1 MPGRRGGGTGRRGS
15 GGGGGGG
22 VPASQ
27 APLKTVPPRRC
38 SAPSLLFSKGL
49 SKPWLPSTS
58 SREVKELWLDSFLG
72 QTKGPKETRVSRAP
86 PIKLL
91 MKVLSSC
98 NTSKTLN
105 AGNMESLIECQSE
118 ADAKKCPPLVPAE
131 TEDGLCH
138 PADGT
143 KKRKKV
149 ISQSFTLR
157 RSSTNGNSPG
167 QLDPGAKITLFGQ
180 PLAIVC
186 GEDDTLPQPVQDL
199 LAILYMK
206 GPSTEGIFRKAANE
220 KARKEL
226 KEDLNKGENVDL
238 KSKSVHLL
246 AVVLKDFLRNIPSK
260 LLSADLYEKWMQALE
275 KPSKQEKIEELKEVA
290 DKLPR
295 PNLVLLKH
303 LLSLLHHISQ
313 NAETTRMDSSN
324 LAICVGPNMLS
335 PETDNTLPLEVQKEM
350 NDKVTVLVEFLI
362 NNCSEIFGEDLALP
376 ACASAEESPEHTD
389 SSTEH
394 LCAAHQNDSAYDSP
408 DPEAE
413 GSPCASQMEQ
423 PKGRSSSVSRRYPT
437 CISAPSL
444 TNFRNDISTMDRRY
458 SEPDLSF
465 QNRLEGRI
473 RKEKLNKSEDNFPVQ
488 QKQLGLEALER
499 RLAVLPS
506 QLSTDSLPKTSS
518 SCSLESSD
526 GSVFT
531 SSPVVSPSSPKKT
544 FLNRPQSFST
554 KATEDCSTASREIK
568 KHSMSFS
575 FANRRKTLIKTQ
587 SWGPGKN
594 FFFQRDSFTKKEDHF
609 SCRVVQEISPDDD
622 KPLPVAH
629 QQRPRFRS
637 ADEVFREVDQRNPG
651 RPPSYEEATK
661 NCLATEVLSHN
672 LTVQTMRLKASNQD
686 ALPPHPCS
694 SLVQDAACTALRD
707 LPGGR
712 VSAMKDSD
720 LENETLSV
728 TVGINSRVSLPV
740 TPGVYRLRAMS
751 ESCQKNKLEYVA
763 RRCSQPVFE
772 VDQIQYAKE
781 SYV

>member
-1 MPGRRGGGTGRRGS
+1 HRFLRS
-15 GGGGGGG
+15 
-22 VPASQ
+22 
-27 APLKTVPPRRC
+27 C
-38 SAPSLLFSKGL
+38 
-49 SKPWLPSTS
+49 STS
-58 SREVKELWLDSFLG
+58 LVAPTTGDSS
-72 QTKGPKETRVSRAP
+72 V
-86 PIKLL
+86 
-91 MKVLSSC
+91 
-98 NTSKTLN
+98 TLTCF
-105 AGNMESLIECQSE
+105 SQ
-118 ADAKKCPPLVPAE
+118 ADAKKCPLSVAADP
-131 TEDGLCH
+131 EDALCLSN
-138 PADGT
+138 ADGT

-157 RSSTNGNSPG
+157 RSFTKRNSSG
-167 QLDPGAKITLFGQ
+167 QLDSGAKITLFGQ
-180 PLAIVC
+180 PLALIC

-226 KEDLNKGENVDL
+226 KEDLNKGGNVDL

-260 LLSADLYEKWMQALE
+260 LLSTDLYQKWMQALE

-313 NAETTRMDSSN
+313 NAESSRMDSSN
-324 LAICVGPNMLS
+324 LAICIGPNMLS
-335 PETDNTLPLEVQKEM
+335 PGMDNALPLEVQKEM

-362 NNCSEIFGEDLALP
+362 NNCSEIFEEDSAFPVCAL
-376 ACASAEESPEHTD
+376 AEESLEHTD
-389 SSTEH
+389 SSTEQ
-394 LCAAHQNDSAYDSP
+394 LSAAHQNDSAYDSP

-413 GSPCASQMEQ
+413 GSPCTSETEQ
-423 PKGRSSSVSRRYPT
+423 TKGKNAIVSRRYPT
-437 CISAPSL
+437 HISAPSL

-458 SEPDLSF
+458 SESDLSF
-465 QNRLEGRI
+465 QNSLGDTI
-473 RKEKLNKSEDNFPVQ
+473 RKQKLNKSEDNFPVQ
-488 QKQLGLEALER
+488 QKQLRLEALEK
-499 RLAVLPS
+499 RLAALPS

-575 FANRRKTLIKTQ
+575 FANHRKTLIKTQ
-587 SWGPGKN
+587 SWGPGKHK
-594 FFFQRDSFTKKEDHF
+594 FFQRDSFTKIEDNF
-609 SCRVVQEISPDDD
+609 SCRIVQENSCNCD
-622 KPLPVAH
+622 KPLPVKYE
-629 QQRPRFRS
+629 QRPRFRS
-637 ADEVFREVDQRNPG
+637 VDEVFREVDQRNPG
-651 RPPSYEEATK
+651 RPPSYEEAVK
-661 NCLATEVLSHN
+661 NCLATEVPFHN
-672 LTVQTMRLKASNQD
+672 LTVQTMRSAVSNQD
-686 ALPPHPCS
+686 ALLPHPCS
-694 SLVQDAACTALRD
+694 HSAQDTVYMTLRD
-707 LPGGR
+707 LPSAR
-712 VSAMKDSD
+712 VSATKDPD
-720 LENETLSV
+720 VETETFSV
-728 TVGINSRVSLPV
+728 TVGVNSRVSLPV

-751 ESCQKNKLEYVA
+751 ESCQKNKLEYLA

-772 VDQIQYAKE
+772 VEQIQFAKE

>member
-1 MPGRRGGGTGRRGS
+1 P
-15 GGGGGGG
+15 
-22 VPASQ
+22 
-27 APLKTVPPRRC
+27 
-38 SAPSLLFSKGL
+38 
-49 SKPWLPSTS
+49 
-58 SREVKELWLDSFLG
+58 SFLRSCSNSLVALTAG
-72 QTKGPKETRVSRAP
+72 
-86 PIKLL
+86 
-91 MKVLSSC
+91 SSSIIP
-98 NTSKTLN
+98 TFFL
-105 AGNMESLIECQSE
+105 Q
-118 ADAKKCPPLVPAE
+118 ADAKKCPPLVPADIE
-131 TEDGLCH
+131 EGLCH
-138 PADGT
+138 SAADET

-157 RSSTNGNSPG
+157 RRSTNRNSLG
-167 QLDPGAKITLFGQ
+167 QLDSGAKIALFGQ
-180 PLAIVC
+180 PLAIIC
-186 GEDDTLPQPVQDL
+186 GEDDTPPQPIQDL
-199 LAILYMK
+199 LGILYMK
-206 GPSTEGIFRKAANE
+206 GPATEGIFRKAANE

-226 KEDLNKGENVDL
+226 KEDLNKGESVDL

-275 KPSKQEKIEELKEVA
+275 KPNKQERVEELKE
-290 DKLPR
+290 
-295 PNLVLLKH
+295 PNLILLKN

-313 NAETTRMDSSN
+313 NAETNRMDSSN

-335 PETDNTLPLEVQKEM
+335 PEMDNMLPLEVQKEK
-350 NDKVTVLVEFLI
+350 NDKVTALVEFLI
-362 NNCSEIFGEDLALP
+362 NNCSEIFGEDIALP
-376 ACASAEESPEHTD
+376 VCALTEESLEHTD

-413 GSPCASQMEQ
+413 ASPCASLMEQ
-423 PKGRSSSVSRRYPT
+423 PKGRSTSVSRRYPT
-437 CISAPSL
+437 GISAPSL
-444 TNFRNDISTMDRRY
+444 TNFRNDISTMDRRF

-465 QNRLEGRI
+465 QSRLEGRI
-473 RKEKLNKSEDNFPVQ
+473 RKQKLNKSEDNFPVQ
-488 QKQLGLEALER
+488 QKQLGLEALEK
-499 RLAVLPS
+499 RLAILPS

-554 KATEDCSTASREIK
+554 KATDCNMPSKEIK

-575 FANRRKTLIKTQ
+575 FANHRKTLIKTQ
-587 SWGPGKN
+587 SWGPGKSMG
-594 FFFQRDSFTKKEDHF
+594 FQRESFTKKEDEF
-609 SCRVVQEISPDDD
+609 SCRVVQNTPDDD
-622 KPLPVAH
+622 KPLPVAY

-661 NCLATEVLSHN
+661 SCLATQVPSYN
-672 LTVQTMRLKASNQD
+672 LTVQSLRLKVSNQD
-686 ALPPHPCS
+686 TLPPHPCS
-694 SLVQDAACTALRD
+694 SCAQDAASTALRD
-707 LPGGR
+707 PPSGR
-712 VSAMKDSD
+712 VSTVKESD
-720 LENETLSV
+720 KETETLSV

>member
-1 MPGRRGGGTGRRGS
+1 
-15 GGGGGGG
+15 
-22 VPASQ
+22 
-27 APLKTVPPRRC
+27 
-38 SAPSLLFSKGL
+38 
-49 SKPWLPSTS
+49 
-58 SREVKELWLDSFLG
+58 
-72 QTKGPKETRVSRAP
+72 
-86 PIKLL
+86 

-105 AGNMESLIECQSE
+105 AGNMESLIERQSE
-118 ADAKKCPPLVPAE
+118 ADAKKCSPLVPAD

-138 PADGT
+138 STADGT

-167 QLDPGAKITLFGQ
+167 QLDSGAKIALFGQ
-180 PLAIVC
+180 PLAIIC
-186 GEDDTLPQPVQDL
+186 GEDDTLPQPVQDV
-199 LAILYMK
+199 LAILYIK

-226 KEDLNKGENVDL
+226 KEDLNKGGNVDL

-260 LLSADLYEKWMQALE
+260 LLSADLYEKWMQAVE

-313 NAETTRMDSSN
+313 NAETNRMDSSN

-335 PETDNTLPLEVQKEM
+335 PQTDSTLPLQVQKEM
-350 NDKVTVLVEFLI
+350 NDKVTALVEFLI
-362 NNCSEIFGEDLALP
+362 NNCSEIFGEDIALP
-376 ACASAEESPEHTD
+376 VCALAEESLEHTD
-389 SSTEH
+389 GSTEH
-394 LCAAHQNDSAYDSP
+394 LCAAHQTDSAYDSA

-413 GSPCASQMEQ
+413 GSPHTSQVEQ
-423 PKGRSSSVSRRYPT
+423 PKGRSTSVSRRYPT

-444 TNFRNDISTMDRRY
+444 TNIRNDISTMDRRY

-465 QNRLEGRI
+465 QNHLEGRI
-473 RKEKLNKSEDNFPVQ
+473 RKQKLNKSEDNFPIQ
-488 QKQLGLEALER
+488 QKQLGLEALEK
-499 RLAVLPS
+499 RLAILPS

-554 KATEDCSTASREIK
+554 KATEDCSTPSREIK
-568 KHSMSFS
+568 KHSLSFS

-594 FFFQRDSFTKKEDHF
+594 MGFQRDSFTKKEDQF
-609 SCRVVQEISPDDD
+609 SCRVVQENSPDDD
-622 KPLPVAH
+622 KPLPVAYR
-629 QQRPRFRS
+629 QRPRLRS
-637 ADEVFREVDQRNPG
+637 ADEVFREVDQKNPG

-661 NCLATEVLSHN
+661 NCLATEVHSHN
-672 LTVQTMRLKASNQD
+672 LTVQAMRLKMSNQD
-686 ALPPHPCS
+686 ALLPHPCS
-694 SLVQDAACTALRD
+694 SCAQDAAYTALMD
-707 LPGGR
+707 LPSGR
-712 VSAMKDSD
+712 VCAAKDSD
-720 LENETLSV
+720 VKTETLSV

-751 ESCQKNKLEYVA
+751 ESCQKKKLEYVT

>member
-1 MPGRRGGGTGRRGS
+1 MSDSR
-15 GGGGGGG
+15 
-22 VPASQ
+22 A
-27 APLKTVPPRRC
+27 PPRYNSKLNSDTTEHERRPFGKMVDIC
-38 SAPSLLFSKGL
+38 LLFTAK
-49 SKPWLPSTS
+49 KPPLEPVS
-58 SREVKELWLDSFLG
+58 SREVKELWLDSLLGASHRFQRSCSNSLVALAAGGSSVTPTRFL
-72 QTKGPKETRVSRAP
+72 Q
-86 PIKLL
+86 
-91 MKVLSSC
+91 
-98 NTSKTLN
+98 
-105 AGNMESLIECQSE
+105 
-118 ADAKKCPPLVPAE
+118 ADAKKCPPLVPAD

-138 PADGT
+138 STADGT

-167 QLDPGAKITLFGQ
+167 QLDSGAKIALFGQ
-180 PLAIVC
+180 PLAIIC

-199 LAILYMK
+199 LTILYMK

-226 KEDLNKGENVDL
+226 KEDLNKGGNVDL

-295 PNLVLLKH
+295 PNLALLKH

-313 NAETTRMDSSN
+313 NAETNRMDSSN

-335 PETDNTLPLEVQKEM
+335 PETDNALPLEVQKEM

-362 NNCSEIFGEDLALP
+362 NNCSEIFGEDSALTV
-376 ACASAEESPEHTD
+376 CASAGESPEYTD

-413 GSPCASQMEQ
+413 GSPRTSQMEQ
-423 PKGRSSSVSRRYPT
+423 PKGRSTSVSRRYPT
-437 CISAPSL
+437 RISAPSG

-473 RKEKLNKSEDNFPVQ
+473 RKQKLNKSEDSFPVQ
-488 QKQLGLEALER
+488 QKQLGLEALEKQ
-499 RLAVLPS
+499 LAILPS

-554 KATEDCSTASREIK
+554 KATEDCSTPSREIK

-575 FANRRKTLIKTQ
+575 FANRRKTLLKTQ

-594 FFFQRDSFTKKEDHF
+594 MGFQRDSFTKKEDQF
-609 SCRVVQEISPDDD
+609 SCRVVQESSPDGD
-622 KPLPVAH
+622 KPLPVAY

-661 NCLATEVLSHN
+661 NCLATKVPSHN
-672 LTVQTMRLKASNQD
+672 LTVQTMRLKVSNQD
-686 ALPPHPCS
+686 ALLPHPCS
-694 SLVQDAACTALRD
+694 SCAQDTAYTALRD
-707 LPGGR
+707 PPSGR
-712 VSAMKDSD
+712 VSAAKDSD
-720 LENETLSV
+720 VETETLSI

-740 TPGVYRLRAMS
+740 TPGVYRMRAMS

>member
-1 MPGRRGGGTGRRGS
+1 FLRSCSDSLVALTAGG
-15 GGGGGGG
+15 
-22 VPASQ
+22 
-27 APLKTVPPRRC
+27 
-38 SAPSLLFSKGL
+38 
-49 SKPWLPSTS
+49 S
-58 SREVKELWLDSFLG
+58 SVTLTRFL
-72 QTKGPKETRVSRAP
+72 Q
-86 PIKLL
+86 
-91 MKVLSSC
+91 
-98 NTSKTLN
+98 
-105 AGNMESLIECQSE
+105 
-118 ADAKKCPPLVPAE
+118 ADAKKCPPLVPAD

-138 PADGT
+138 STADGT

-167 QLDPGAKITLFGQ
+167 QLDSGAKISLFGQ
-180 PLAIVC
+180 PLAIIC

-226 KEDLNKGENVDL
+226 KEDLNKGGNVDL

-246 AVVLKDFLRNIPSK
+246 AVVLKVS
-260 LLSADLYEKWMQALE
+260 SSDLQHG
-275 KPSKQEKIEELKEVA
+275 PTSV
-290 DKLPR
+290 PR
-295 PNLVLLKH
+295 ANL
-303 LLSLLHHISQ
+303 
-313 NAETTRMDSSN
+313 
-324 LAICVGPNMLS
+324 
-335 PETDNTLPLEVQKEM
+335 
-350 NDKVTVLVEFLI
+350 VLVEFLI
-362 NNCSEIFGEDLALP
+362 NNCSEIFGEDIALP
-376 ACASAEESPEHTD
+376 VCASAEESPEHTD

-423 PKGRSSSVSRRYPT
+423 PKGRSTSVSRRYPT

-465 QNRLEGRI
+465 QNHLEGRI
-473 RKEKLNKSEDNFPVQ
+473 RKQKLNKSEDNFPVQ
-488 QKQLGLEALER
+488 QKQLGLEAPEK
-499 RLAVLPS
+499 RLAILPS

-554 KATEDCSTASREIK
+554 KATEDCSTPSREIK

-575 FANRRKTLIKTQ
+575 FANRRKTLLKTQ

-594 FFFQRDSFTKKEDHF
+594 MGFQRDSFTKKEDHF
-609 SCRVVQEISPDDD
+609 SCRAVQENSPDDD
-622 KPLPVAH
+622 KPLPVAY

-661 NCLATEVLSHN
+661 NCLATKVPSHN
-672 LTVQTMRLKASNQD
+672 LTVQTMRSKVSNQD
-686 ALPPHPCS
+686 ALPPHPRS
-694 SLVQDAACTALRD
+694 SCAQDTAHTALRD
-707 LPGGR
+707 LPSGR
-712 VSAMKDSD
+712 VSAAKDSD
-720 LENETLSV
+720 LETETLSI

-740 TPGVYRLRAMS
+740 TPGVYRLRTMS

>member
-1 MPGRRGGGTGRRGS
+1 HRFLRSCSDSLVALTAGG
-15 GGGGGGG
+15 
-22 VPASQ
+22 
-27 APLKTVPPRRC
+27 
-38 SAPSLLFSKGL
+38 
-49 SKPWLPSTS
+49 S
-58 SREVKELWLDSFLG
+58 SVTLTCFL
-72 QTKGPKETRVSRAP
+72 Q
-86 PIKLL
+86 
-91 MKVLSSC
+91 
-98 NTSKTLN
+98 
-105 AGNMESLIECQSE
+105 
-118 ADAKKCPPLVPAE
+118 ADAKKCPPLVPAD

-138 PADGT
+138 STADGT

-167 QLDPGAKITLFGQ
+167 QLDSGAKISLFGQ
-180 PLAIVC
+180 PLAIIC

-226 KEDLNKGENVDL
+226 KEDLNKGGNVDL

-246 AVVLKDFLRNIPSK
+246 AVVLKDFLRNIPYK

-313 NAETTRMDSSN
+313 NADTNRMDSSN

-362 NNCSEIFGEDLALP
+362 NNCSEIFGEDIALP
-376 ACASAEESPEHTD
+376 VCASAEESPEHTD

-423 PKGRSSSVSRRYPT
+423 PKGRSTSVSRRYPT

-473 RKEKLNKSEDNFPVQ
+473 RKQKLNKSEDNFPVQ
-488 QKQLGLEALER
+488 QKQLGLEALEK
-499 RLAVLPS
+499 RLAILPS

-554 KATEDCSTASREIK
+554 KATEDCSTPSREIK

-575 FANRRKTLIKTQ
+575 FANRRKTLLKTQ

-594 FFFQRDSFTKKEDHF
+594 MGFQRDSFTKKEDHF
-609 SCRVVQEISPDDD
+609 SCRVVQENSPDDD
-622 KPLPVAH
+622 KPLPVAY

-661 NCLATEVLSHN
+661 NCLDTKVPSHN
-672 LTVQTMRLKASNQD
+672 LTVQIMRSKVSNQD

-694 SLVQDAACTALRD
+694 SCAQDTARTALRD
-707 LPGGR
+707 LPSGR
-712 VSAMKDSD
+712 VSAAKDSD
-720 LENETLSV
+720 LETETLSI

>member
-1 MPGRRGGGTGRRGS
+1 
-15 GGGGGGG
+15 
-22 VPASQ
+22 
-27 APLKTVPPRRC
+27 
-38 SAPSLLFSKGL
+38 
-49 SKPWLPSTS
+49 
-58 SREVKELWLDSFLG
+58 
-72 QTKGPKETRVSRAP
+72 
-86 PIKLL
+86 

-105 AGNMESLIECQSE
+105 AGNMESLIECPSE
-118 ADAKKCPPLVPAE
+118 ADAKKCPLLGPADP
-131 TEDGLCH
+131 EDGLCH
-138 PADGT
+138 LAADGM

-149 ISQSFTLR
+149 ISWPFALR
-157 RSSTNGNSPG
+157 RTSASGDSPG
-167 QLDPGAKITLFGQ
+167 QLDSGLKIALFGQ
-180 PLAIVC
+180 PLAIIC

-199 LAILYMK
+199 LTILYMK

-238 KSKSVHLL
+238 KSKTVHLL

-260 LLSADLYEKWMQALE
+260 LLSTDLYEKWMLALE
-275 KPSKQEKIEELKEVA
+275 KPSKEEKIEELREVA

-303 LLSLLHHISQ
+303 LLSVLHRISQ
-313 NAETTRMDSSN
+313 NAASSRMDSNN
-324 LAICVGPNMLS
+324 LAICVGPNMLG
-335 PETDNTLPLEVQKEM
+335 PGTDSTLPLEVQKEM

-362 NNCSEIFGEDLALP
+362 DNCSEIFGEDIAWP
-376 ACASAEESPEHTD
+376 ASALTEESAEHTD

-413 GSPCASQMEQ
+413 CSSCTCEVGH
-423 PKGRSSSVSRRYPT
+423 PKGRSTGVSRRYPT
-437 CISAPSL
+437 CMSASSL
-444 TNFRNDISTMDRRY
+444 TSCNNDISTMDRRY

-465 QNRLEGRI
+465 QNRFESRI
-473 RKEKLNKSEDNFPVQ
+473 RKQKLNKSEDNFPVQ
-488 QKQLGLEALER
+488 QKQQGLENAALEK
-499 RLAVLPS
+499 RLAILPS

-544 FLNRPQSFST
+544 FLNRPQSFCT
-554 KATEDCSTASREIK
+554 KPNEDCSTPRREIK

-575 FANRRKTLIKTQ
+575 FANHRKTLTNPL

-594 FFFQRDSFTKKEDHF
+594 TGFQRDSVTKKDQF
-609 SCRVVQEISPDDD
+609 SCRIVQENSPEDD
-622 KPLPVAH
+622 KPLPVPY

-651 RPPSYEEATK
+651 RPPSYEEATR
-661 NCLATEVLSHN
+661 NCLATHVPSCN
-672 LTVQTMRLKASNQD
+672 LTVQTMRLKVSNQD
-686 ALPPHPCS
+686 ALLPDPCS
-694 SLVQDAACTALRD
+694 SCAQGTACAAPGD
-707 LPGGR
+707 LPSER
-712 VSAMKDSD
+712 VPAVKDSD
-720 LENETLSV
+720 GESETLSV

-751 ESCQKNKLEYVA
+751 ESCQKNKHEYVA
-763 RRCSQPVFE
+763 RRCSQPIFE

>member
-1 MPGRRGGGTGRRGS
+1 HRFLSGCSNSLVALTAGGSSVT
-15 GGGGGGG
+15 
-22 VPASQ
+22 PTHFLQ
-27 APLKTVPPRRC
+27 A
-38 SAPSLLFSKGL
+38 
-49 SKPWLPSTS
+49 
-58 SREVKELWLDSFLG
+58 
-72 QTKGPKETRVSRAP
+72 
-86 PIKLL
+86 
-91 MKVLSSC
+91 
-98 NTSKTLN
+98 N
-105 AGNMESLIECQSE
+105 
-118 ADAKKCPPLVPAE
+118 AKKCPTLVPAD

-138 PADGT
+138 STADGT
-143 KKRKKV
+143 KKRKKG

-167 QLDPGAKITLFGQ
+167 QLDSGAKITLFGQ
-180 PLAIVC
+180 PLAIIC

-226 KEDLNKGENVDL
+226 KEDLNKGGNVDL

-275 KPSKQEKIEELKEVA
+275 KPSKQEKTEELKEVA

-313 NAETTRMDSSN
+313 NAETNRMDSSN

-350 NDKVTVLVEFLI
+350 NDKVTLLVEFLI
-362 NNCSEIFGEDLALP
+362 NNCLEIFGEDIALSV
-376 ACASAEESPEHTD
+376 CASAEESPEHID

-394 LCAAHQNDSAYDSP
+394 LCTAHQNDSAYDSP

-413 GSPCASQMEQ
+413 GSPHTSQVEQ
-423 PKGRSSSVSRRYPT
+423 PKGRSTSVSRRYPT
-437 CISAPSL
+437 RISAPSL
-444 TNFRNDISTMDRRY
+444 TNFRNDISMMDRRY

-473 RKEKLNKSEDNFPVQ
+473 RKQKLNKSEDNFPVQ
-488 QKQLGLEALER
+488 QKQLGLEALEKQ
-499 RLAVLPS
+499 LAILPS
-506 QLSTDSLPKTSS
+506 QLSIDSLPKTSS

-554 KATEDCSTASREIK
+554 KATEDCSMPSREIK

-594 FFFQRDSFTKKEDHF
+594 MGFQRDSFTKKEDQF
-609 SCRVVQEISPDDD
+609 SCRVVQENSPDDD
-622 KPLPVAH
+622 KPLPVEYR
-629 QQRPRFRS
+629 QRPRFRS

-661 NCLATEVLSHN
+661 ICLTTKVPSHN
-672 LTVQTMRLKASNQD
+672 LTVSNQD
-686 ALPPHPCS
+686 ASLTHPCS
-694 SLVQDAACTALRD
+694 SCAQDTAYTALRD
-707 LPGGR
+707 LPSGR
-712 VSAMKDSD
+712 VSAAKDSD
-720 LENETLSV
+720 VETETLSV

>member
-1 MPGRRGGGTGRRGS
+1 
-15 GGGGGGG
+15 
-22 VPASQ
+22 
-27 APLKTVPPRRC
+27 
-38 SAPSLLFSKGL
+38 
-49 SKPWLPSTS
+49 
-58 SREVKELWLDSFLG
+58 
-72 QTKGPKETRVSRAP
+72 
-86 PIKLL
+86 

-105 AGNMESLIECQSE
+105 AGNMESLIQCQSE
-118 ADAKKCPPLVPAE
+118 ADVKKCPSLVPADA
-131 TEDGLCH
+131 EDGLCH
-138 PADGT
+138 STGGP
-143 KKRKKV
+143 KERKKV

-167 QLDPGAKITLFGQ
+167 QLDLGAAVTLFGQ
-180 PLAIVC
+180 PLAIIC
-186 GEDDTLPQPVQDL
+186 AEDDTLPQPIQDL
-199 LAILYMK
+199 LAILYLK

-226 KEDLNKGENVDL
+226 KEDLNKGGNVDL

-260 LLSADLYEKWMQALE
+260 LLSAELYEKWMQALE

-295 PNLVLLKH
+295 PNLVLLKY

-313 NAETTRMDSSN
+313 NARTNRMDSSN
-324 LAICVGPNMLS
+324 LAICLGPNMLS
-335 PETDNTLPLEVQKEM
+335 PETDNKLPLEVQKEM

-362 NNCSEIFGEDLALP
+362 NNCSEIFGEDIVFPVCAL
-376 ACASAEESPEHTD
+376 AEESPEHTD

-413 GSPCASQMEQ
+413 GSPCTSQMEQ
-423 PKGRSSSVSRRYPT
+423 PKGRSTSVSSRYPT
-437 CISAPSL
+437 HISAPSL
-444 TNFRNDISTMDRRY
+444 TNFRNDISKMDRRY
-458 SEPDLSF
+458 SEPDLPF
-465 QNRLEGRI
+465 QDILEGKI
-473 RKEKLNKSEDNFPVQ
+473 KKEKLNKSEDNFPVG
-488 QKQLGLEALER
+488 QKQLVLEALEKQ
-499 RLAVLPS
+499 LAILPS

-531 SSPVVSPSSPKKT
+531 SSPVVSPSSPKKP
-544 FLNRPQSFST
+544 FFNRPQSFST
-554 KATEDCSTASREIK
+554 KTTEDCSTHSREIR

-575 FANRRKTLIKTQ
+575 FATRRKTLLKTQ

-594 FFFQRDSFTKKEDHF
+594 ITFQRDSFVKKSDQF
-609 SCRVVQEISPDDD
+609 SCRVVQENSLDND
-622 KPLPVAH
+622 KPLPAAY
-629 QQRPRFRS
+629 QQRSRFRS
-637 ADEVFREVDQRNPG
+637 ADEVFREIDERKPG

-661 NCLATEVLSHN
+661 NCLGTRVPFHS
-672 LTVQTMRLKASNQD
+672 LTVQTMRSKVSNQNALLPHSCSSCAQD
-686 ALPPHPCS
+686 TGHPALTALPRGKVYA
-694 SLVQDAACTALRD
+694 SLQ
-707 LPGGR
+707 
-712 VSAMKDSD
+712 DSD
-720 LENETLSV
+720 IEAETLSV

-751 ESCQKNKLEYVA
+751 ESYPKKKHEYVA
-763 RRCSQPVFE
+763 HRCSQPVFE
-772 VDQIQYAKE
+772 VEQIQYAKE

>member
-1 MPGRRGGGTGRRGS
+1 
-15 GGGGGGG
+15 
-22 VPASQ
+22 Q
-27 APLKTVPPRRC
+27 ADT
-38 SAPSLLFSKGL
+38 
-49 SKPWLPSTS
+49 
-58 SREVKELWLDSFLG
+58 
-72 QTKGPKETRVSRAP
+72 
-86 PIKLL
+86 
-91 MKVLSSC
+91 
-98 NTSKTLN
+98 
-105 AGNMESLIECQSE
+105 
-118 ADAKKCPPLVPAE
+118 KKCPLLVPAD

-138 PADGT
+138 STADGT

-157 RSSTNGNSPG
+157 QSSTSGDFPG
-167 QLDPGAKITLFGQ
+167 QLDSGAKITLFGQ
-180 PLAIVC
+180 PLEMVC

-199 LAILYMK
+199 LAILYIK

-226 KEDLNKGENVDL
+226 KEDLNKGRNIDL

-275 KPSKQEKIEELKEVA
+275 RPSKQERIEELKVVA

-295 PNLVLLKH
+295 PNLILLKH
-303 LLSLLHHISQ
+303 VLSLLHHISQ
-313 NAETTRMDSSN
+313 NAESNRMDSSN
-324 LAICVGPNMLS
+324 LAICIGPNMLS
-335 PETDNTLPLEVQKEM
+335 PEMDNTLPLEVQKEM
-350 NDKVTVLVEFLI
+350 NNKVTVLVEFLI
-362 NNCSEIFGEDLALP
+362 NNCSEIFGDDIAFSVCAL
-376 ACASAEESPEHTD
+376 AEELPEHTN

-394 LCAAHQNDSAYDSP
+394 LCAAQQNDSAYDSP

-413 GSPCASQMEQ
+413 ASPCMSQTEDT
-423 PKGRSSSVSRRYPT
+423 KGRSTSVSRRYLKH
-437 CISAPSL
+437 ISASSL
-444 TNFRNDISTMDRRY
+444 SNFRNDISTMDRRY

-465 QNRLEGRI
+465 QSRLEGRI
-473 RKEKLNKSEDNFPVQ
+473 RKQKLNKSEDNFPVQ
-488 QKQLGLEALER
+488 QKPLGLEALEK
-499 RLAVLPS
+499 RLAILPS

-554 KATEDCSTASREIK
+554 KATEDCSTPSREIK
-568 KHSMSFS
+568 KHSLSFS
-575 FANRRKTLIKTQ
+575 FANHRKTLLKTQ

-594 FFFQRDSFTKKEDHF
+594 MGFQRDSFTKKEDQF
-609 SCRVVQEISPDDD
+609 SCRVVQNSPDE
-622 KPLPVAH
+622 KPLPVAY
-629 QQRPRFRS
+629 QRRLRFKS

-661 NCLATEVLSHN
+661 TCLASEIPSHD
-672 LTVQTMRLKASNQD
+672 LTVHSMRVKMSNQE
-686 ALPPHPCS
+686 ALLPHPCS
-694 SLVQDAACTALRD
+694 SCTQDAAYTTQRNLRS
-707 LPGGR
+707 GR
-712 VSAMKDSD
+712 ASAPKDSD
-720 LENETLSV
+720 VETETLSI

-751 ESCQKNKLEYVA
+751 ESYQKNKLEYVA

>member
-1 MPGRRGGGTGRRGS
+1 AGG
-15 GGGGGGG
+15 
-22 VPASQ
+22 
-27 APLKTVPPRRC
+27 
-38 SAPSLLFSKGL
+38 
-49 SKPWLPSTS
+49 S
-58 SREVKELWLDSFLG
+58 SVMLTCFL
-72 QTKGPKETRVSRAP
+72 Q
-86 PIKLL
+86 
-91 MKVLSSC
+91 
-98 NTSKTLN
+98 
-105 AGNMESLIECQSE
+105 
-118 ADAKKCPPLVPAE
+118 ADAKKCPLLVPADA
-131 TEDGLCH
+131 EDKLCLST
-138 PADGT
+138 ADGT

-157 RSSTNGNSPG
+157 RSFTNGNSSE
-167 QLDPGAKITLFGQ
+167 QLDLGAKITLFGQ
-180 PLAIVC
+180 PLEIIC
-186 GEDDTLPQPVQDL
+186 GEEDTLPQPVQDL
-199 LAILYMK
+199 LAVLYMK

-226 KEDLNKGENVDL
+226 KEDLNKGRNVDL

-290 DKLPR
+290 DKLPK

-313 NAETTRMDSSN
+313 NAETNRMDSSN

-335 PETDNTLPLEVQKEM
+335 PEMDNTLPLEVQKEM

-362 NNCSEIFGEDLALP
+362 NNCSEIFENNIAFPDCAL
-376 ACASAEESPEHTD
+376 AEESLEHTD
-389 SSTEH
+389 SSTEQ
-394 LCAAHQNDSAYDSP
+394 LCATQQNDSAYDSP

-413 GSPCASQMEQ
+413 GSPCTSEMEQ
-423 PKGRSSSVSRRYPT
+423 PKLRNATVSRRHPT
-437 CISAPSL
+437 HISASSL
-444 TNFRNDISTMDRRY
+444 TSFRHDISTMDRRY
-458 SEPDLSF
+458 SESDLSF
-465 QNRLEGRI
+465 HHRLDGTI
-473 RKEKLNKSEDNFPVQ
+473 RNQKLNKSEDSFPVQ
-488 QKQLGLEALER
+488 QKQLGLEALEK

-554 KATEDCSTASREIK
+554 KATEDCSTPIREIK

-609 SCRVVQEISPDDD
+609 SCRIVQENSPNDD
-622 KPLPVAH
+622 KPVEYW
-629 QQRPRFRS
+629 QRPRFRS
-637 ADEVFREVDQRNPG
+637 VDEVFREVDQRNPG
-651 RPPSYEEATK
+651 RPPSYEEAIK
-661 NCLATEVLSHN
+661 NCLTTKVASHN
-672 LTVQTMRLKASNQD
+672 LTVQTMRLAVSNQD
-686 ALPPHPCS
+686 ALLPHPCS
-694 SLVQDAACTALRD
+694 SSAQDTAYMALRD
-707 LPGGR
+707 LPSAR
-712 VSAMKDSD
+712 ASAMKDSD
-720 LENETLSV
+720 VETETFSV
-728 TVGINSRVSLPV
+728 TVGVNSRVSLPV

-763 RRCSQPVFE
+763 QRCSQPVFE
-772 VDQIQYAKE
+772 VDQVQYAKE

>member
-1 MPGRRGGGTGRRGS
+1 
-15 GGGGGGG
+15 
-22 VPASQ
+22 
-27 APLKTVPPRRC
+27 
-38 SAPSLLFSKGL
+38 
-49 SKPWLPSTS
+49 
-58 SREVKELWLDSFLG
+58 
-72 QTKGPKETRVSRAP
+72 
-86 PIKLL
+86 
-91 MKVLSSC
+91 
-98 NTSKTLN
+98 SKTLN

-118 ADAKKCPPLVPAE
+118 ADAKKCPLFVPADA
-131 TEDGLCH
+131 EDRLCLST
-138 PADGT
+138 DGT

-157 RSSTNGNSPG
+157 RSFTSGNSPE
-167 QLDPGAKITLFGQ
+167 QLDLGAKITLFGQ
-180 PLAIVC
+180 PLAIIC

-199 LAILYMK
+199 LAVLYMK

-290 DKLPR
+290 DKLPK
-295 PNLVLLKH
+295 PNLILLKH

-313 NAETTRMDSSN
+313 NAETNRMDSSN

-335 PETDNTLPLEVQKEM
+335 PEMDNTLPLEVQKEM

-362 NNCSEIFGEDLALP
+362 NNCSEIFEEDIAFPVCAL
-376 ACASAEESPEHTD
+376 AEESPEHTD
-389 SSTEH
+389 SSTEQ

-413 GSPCASQMEQ
+413 GSPCTSEQ
-423 PKGRSSSVSRRYPT
+423 PKGRNTSVSRRHPT
-437 CISAPSL
+437 HISAASL
-444 TNFRNDISTMDRRY
+444 TNFRHDISTMDRRY
-458 SEPDLSF
+458 SESDLSF
-465 QNRLEGRI
+465 HNRLDGTI
-473 RKEKLNKSEDNFPVQ
+473 RKQKLNKSEDNFPVQ
-488 QKQLGLEALER
+488 QKQQGLEALEK
-499 RLAVLPS
+499 RLAALPS

-526 GSVFT
+526 GSVFA

-554 KATEDCSTASREIK
+554 KATEDCSTPVREIK

-594 FFFQRDSFTKKEDHF
+594 FFFQRDSFTKKEDQF
-609 SCRVVQEISPDDD
+609 SCRIVQENSPNDD
-622 KPLPVAH
+622 KLLPVEYW
-629 QQRPRFRS
+629 QRPRFRS
-637 ADEVFREVDQRNPG
+637 VDEVFREVDQRNPG
-651 RPPSYEEATK
+651 RPPSYEEAVK
-661 NCLATEVLSHN
+661 NCLTTKVASHN
-672 LTVQTMRLKASNQD
+672 LTVQTMRLAVSNQD
-686 ALPPHPCS
+686 ALLPHPCS
-694 SLVQDAACTALRD
+694 SNAQDTAYTALRD
-707 LPGGR
+707 RPSAR

-720 LENETLSV
+720 VETETFSV
-728 TVGINSRVSLPV
+728 TVGVNSRVSLPV

-763 RRCSQPVFE
+763 QRCSQPVFE

>member
-1 MPGRRGGGTGRRGS
+1 MAGATVSFAPTPRGALRQEAEPVPREAFAFRNPHKFTGGEGALAGL
-15 GGGGGGG
+15 
-22 VPASQ
+22 VP
-27 APLKTVPPRRC
+27 R
-38 SAPSLLFSKGL
+38 
-49 SKPWLPSTS
+49 
-58 SREVKELWLDSFLG
+58 
-72 QTKGPKETRVSRAP
+72 
-86 PIKLL
+86 
-91 MKVLSSC
+91 
-98 NTSKTLN
+98 
-105 AGNMESLIECQSE
+105 
-118 ADAKKCPPLVPAE
+118 ADAKKCPPLVPAD

-138 PADGT
+138 PTADGT

-167 QLDPGAKITLFGQ
+167 QLDSGAKIALFGQ
-180 PLAIVC
+180 PLAIIC
-186 GEDDTLPQPVQDL
+186 GEDDTLPQLVQDL

-226 KEDLNKGENVDL
+226 KEDLNKGGNVDL

-246 AVVLKDFLRNIPSK
+246 AVVL
-260 LLSADLYEKWMQALE
+260 
-275 KPSKQEKIEELKEVA
+275 
-290 DKLPR
+290 
-295 PNLVLLKH
+295 
-303 LLSLLHHISQ
+303 
-313 NAETTRMDSSN
+313 
-324 LAICVGPNMLS
+324 
-335 PETDNTLPLEVQKEM
+335 
-350 NDKVTVLVEFLI
+350 KVTVLVEFLI
-362 NNCSEIFGEDLALP
+362 NNCSEIFGEDIALP
-376 ACASAEESPEHTD
+376 ACALAEESPEHTD

-465 QNRLEGRI
+465 QNHLEGRI

-499 RLAVLPS
+499 RLAILPS

-554 KATEDCSTASREIK
+554 KATEDCSMPIREIK

-594 FFFQRDSFTKKEDHF
+594 IFFQRDSFTKKEDHF
-609 SCRVVQEISPDDD
+609 SCRVVQENSPDDD

-629 QQRPRFRS
+629 QQRSRFRS

-672 LTVQTMRLKASNQD
+672 LTVQTMRLKVSNQD
-686 ALPPHPCS
+686 ALPPHPRS
-694 SLVQDAACTALRD
+694 SFAQDAAHTALRD
-707 LPGGR
+707 LPRGR
-712 VSAMKDSD
+712 VSAAKDSD
-720 LENETLSV
+720 LETETLSV
-728 TVGINSRVSLPV
+728 TVGINSSVSLPV

>member
-1 MPGRRGGGTGRRGS
+1 
-15 GGGGGGG
+15 
-22 VPASQ
+22 
-27 APLKTVPPRRC
+27 
-38 SAPSLLFSKGL
+38 LLL
-49 SKPWLPSTS
+49 
-58 SREVKELWLDSFLG
+58 
-72 QTKGPKETRVSRAP
+72 A
-86 PIKLL
+86 
-91 MKVLSSC
+91 
-98 NTSKTLN
+98 
-105 AGNMESLIECQSE
+105 
-118 ADAKKCPPLVPAE
+118 
-131 TEDGLCH
+131 
-138 PADGT
+138 ADGA

-157 RSSTNGNSPG
+157 RSSTSRNSLG
-167 QLDPGAKITLFGQ
+167 QLDSGAKIALFGQ
-180 PLAIVC
+180 PLAIIC

-226 KEDLNKGENVDL
+226 KEDLNKGGNVDL

-260 LLSADLYEKWMQALE
+260 LLSDDLYEKWMQALE
-275 KPSKQEKIEELKEVA
+275 KPSKQEKTEELKEVA

-295 PNLVLLKH
+295 PNLLLLKH

-313 NAETTRMDSSN
+313 NAKTNRMDSSN
-324 LAICVGPNMLS
+324 LAICLGPNMLS
-335 PETDNTLPLEVQKEM
+335 PETNNTLPLEVQKEM

-362 NNCSEIFGEDLALP
+362 NNCSEIFGEDIALP
-376 ACASAEESPEHTD
+376 ACASAEESLEHTD

-394 LCAAHQNDSAYDSP
+394 LCAAHQNDSAYDNP

-413 GSPCASQMEQ
+413 GSPRASQMEQ
-423 PKGRSSSVSRRYPT
+423 PKGRSDSVSRRYPT
-437 CISAPSL
+437 CTSAPSL
-444 TNFRNDISTMDRRY
+444 TNLKNYISTMDRRY

-465 QNRLEGRI
+465 KNHLEGWI
-473 RKEKLNKSEDNFPVQ
+473 RKQKLNKSEDNFPVQ
-488 QKQLGLEALER
+488 GKQLGLEELER
-499 RLAVLPS
+499 QLLPS

-531 SSPVVSPSSPKKT
+531 SSPVVSPSSPKKPV
-544 FLNRPQSFST
+544 LNRPQSFSI
-554 KATEDCSTASREIK
+554 KAAEDCIIPSREIK

-594 FFFQRDSFTKKEDHF
+594 IFFLRDSFTKKEDNF
-609 SCRVVQEISPDDD
+609 SCRVVKENSPVDD

-661 NCLATEVLSHN
+661 NCLATDVLSHN
-672 LTVQTMRLKASNQD
+672 LTVQAMRLKVSDQD

-694 SLVQDAACTALRD
+694 SCVQGTAHTALRD
-707 LPGGR
+707 LPSGG
-712 VSAMKDSD
+712 VSAAKDSD
-720 LENETLSV
+720 LETETLSV

-751 ESCQKNKLEYVA
+751 ESYQKNKLEYVA

>member
-1 MPGRRGGGTGRRGS
+1 HRFLRSCSDWLVVLAPGGS
-15 GGGGGGG
+15 S
-22 VPASQ
+22 VTLA
-27 APLKTVPPRRC
+27 C
-38 SAPSLLFSKGL
+38 
-49 SKPWLPSTS
+49 
-58 SREVKELWLDSFLG
+58 FL
-72 QTKGPKETRVSRAP
+72 Q
-86 PIKLL
+86 
-91 MKVLSSC
+91 
-98 NTSKTLN
+98 
-105 AGNMESLIECQSE
+105 
-118 ADAKKCPPLVPAE
+118 ADAKKCPLLIPAD

-138 PADGT
+138 SAADGT

-157 RSSTNGNSPG
+157 RSSANGNSPG
-167 QLDPGAKITLFGQ
+167 QLDSGAKIALFGQ
-180 PLAIVC
+180 PLAIIC
-186 GEDDTLPQPVQDL
+186 GEDDTLPRPVQDL
-199 LAILYMK
+199 LAILYTK

-226 KEDLNKGENVDL
+226 KEDLNKGGNVDL

-303 LLSLLHHISQ
+303 LLALLHHIGQ
-313 NAETTRMDSSN
+313 NAETNRMDSSN

-335 PETDNTLPLEVQKEM
+335 PETGNTLPLEVQKEM

-362 NNCSEIFGEDLALP
+362 NNCSEMFGEDIAFP
-376 ACASAEESPEHTD
+376 VCASAEESPEHTD

-413 GSPCASQMEQ
+413 GSPCTSQMEQ
-423 PKGRSSSVSRRYPT
+423 PKGRSTSVSRRYPT
-437 CISAPSL
+437 HISAPSL

-473 RKEKLNKSEDNFPVQ
+473 RKQKLNKSEDNFPVQ
-488 QKQLGLEALER
+488 QKQLGLEALEK
-499 RLAVLPS
+499 RLAILPS

-554 KATEDCSTASREIK
+554 KATEDCSTPSREIK

-594 FFFQRDSFTKKEDHF
+594 MGFQRDNFTKKDQF
-609 SCRVVQEISPDDD
+609 SCRVVQENSPDDD
-622 KPLPVAH
+622 KPLPMEYE
-629 QQRPRFRS
+629 QRSRFRS

-661 NCLATEVLSHN
+661 NCLATKVPSHN
-672 LTVQTMRLKASNQD
+672 LTVQTMRRLKVSNQD
-686 ALPPHPCS
+686 TSLPHPCS
-694 SLVQDAACTALRD
+694 SCAPDAVCTALKD
-707 LPGGR
+707 LPSGR
-712 VSAMKDSD
+712 VSAAKDSD
-720 LENETLSV
+720 VETEMLSV

-763 RRCSQPVFE
+763 RRCSQPVFD